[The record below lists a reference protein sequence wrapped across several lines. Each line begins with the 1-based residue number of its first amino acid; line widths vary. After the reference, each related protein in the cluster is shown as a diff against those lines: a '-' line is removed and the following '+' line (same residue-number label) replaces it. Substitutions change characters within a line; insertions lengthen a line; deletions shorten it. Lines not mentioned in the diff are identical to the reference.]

1 VSVLL
6 YLRRKEKKLK
16 CREYSQVVQPPDG
29 GGLDDAVAGD
39 NRCEGM
45 TAALATGVP
54 RQERADRDSGDARGE
69 AHGRAAGPQGGH
81 YVLFLEVGR
90 ALGKWASC
98 FAKPP
103 RMCSS
108 DLAQP
113 VSYRE

>member
-1 VSVLL
+1 MSVLCIFDA
-6 YLRRKEKKLK
+6 KKKLK

-69 AHGRAAGPQGGH
+69 AHGRASGPQGGH
-81 YVLFLEVGR
+81 YVLFLKLGARLGR
-90 ALGKWASC
+90 GQAARGHCTVCSNK
-98 FAKPP
+98 FAPP
-103 RMCSS
+103 G
-108 DLAQP
+108 ANKQ
-113 VSYRE
+113 